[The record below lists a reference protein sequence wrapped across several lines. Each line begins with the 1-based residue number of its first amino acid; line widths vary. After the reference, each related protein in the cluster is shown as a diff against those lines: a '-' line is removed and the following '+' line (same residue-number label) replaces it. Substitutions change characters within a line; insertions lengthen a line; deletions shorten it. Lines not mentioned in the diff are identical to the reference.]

1 MKDKLYKLLDYKYLI
16 FLLCFLIGKVSVF
29 FGPIILSNTINDI
42 NIYGNFEY
50 ILGTAMIFINFTNI
64 GFSGAIP
71 YFLIKKKEVTFSSFF
86 YKHLFYLSV
95 ISVFFYSINL
105 FFDNDY
111 LIAIFIAI
119 TLTMY
124 LQLGTRFKTD
134 GNSSIGVL
142 ADSLFYIGLVLFSI
156 LLFFTDFSFDFS
168 YLISFTLLINF
179 FILFYSF
186 KKIDNLNL
194 RINEYKKVLNFSLKL
209 IIFSVSIVFIYT
221 SQRFLIGSFLSNED
235 VGIYSV
241 IFRMSATVIIFHQLI
256 STAFFKNIYKA
267 GYKKLDFLFSTT
279 LILVLFTSLLIWNYS
294 AFFSELIFN
303 SNISNIII
311 NNKEI
316 HLIIIIQIL
325 LWVIS
330 AQNENIINR
339 ENLSLKAFN
348 RSFLIVIFIS
358 LFYSLFFWN
367 NDLNLTSV
375 LIFITLVMSLV
386 NFSNYQLLYS
396 HKIKLNNTIIVNI
409 LSITIV
415 LIIIKINQ

>member
-71 YFLIKKKEVTFSSFF
+71 YFLIKKKEVTYSSFF

-142 ADSLFYIGLVLFSI
+142 ADSLFYIGLVIFSI

-256 STAFFKNIYKA
+256 STAFFKNIYEA
-267 GYKKLDFLFSTT
+267 GYRKLDLLFSTT

-294 AFFSELIFN
+294 AFFSEFFFN
-303 SNISNIII
+303 SNISNIIV

-316 HLIIIIQIL
+316 HLIIIVQIL

-348 RSFLIVIFIS
+348 RTFFIVTLSI
-358 LFYSLFFWN
+358 LFYYLFLFKK
-367 NDLNLTSV
+367 DLNLKSL
-375 LIFITLVMSLV
+375 LIYISFVMFAT
-386 NFSNYQLLYS
+386 NFSNYHLLYS
-396 HKIKLNNTIIVNI
+396 NKIKLNKTILLNI
-409 LSITIV
+409 LAVILT
-415 LIIIKINQ
+415 LIIIK